1 MDGIFLINK
10 PIGITSRSVCT
21 KISKAFKEKKV
32 GHVGTLDPFAS
43 GLLIVAVG
51 KCTKA
56 VTFFDEAIKEYNA
69 TIQLGKETDTLDNTG
84 KVIKEEP
91 LKEYSLEEINKAIN
105 SFLGKQKQVPPMTS
119 AIHINGRRLY
129 EYAHEGKEVD
139 RPSRDIEIF
148 DIKMTSY
155 DKKSGLLAFYCKVS
169 KGTYVRTLGSD
180 IAKKLGTIGY
190 LEQLERVGVEPF
202 NISETSSLEDVLEGK
217 AKAYSTYEILSR
229 FINVISFD
237 DKKIE
242 DIKNGKITYLE
253 NNIKDNRILVV
264 DSSNNAIAIYTRNQS
279 GKLEFTRGLF

>member
-1 MDGIFLINK
+1 MDGIFLIDK
-10 PIGITSRSVCT
+10 PIGMTSRSVCSR
-21 KISKAFKEKKV
+21 ISKAFKEKKV
-32 GHVGTLDPFAS
+32 GHVGTLDPFAN
-43 GLLIVAVG
+43 GLLIVATG

-84 KVIKEEP
+84 KVIKEETI
-91 LKEYSLEEINKAIN
+91 KEFSDNEIEKVIN
-105 SFLGKQKQVPPMTS
+105 SFLGKQKQIPPMTS
-119 AIHINGRRLY
+119 AIHVYGRRLY
-129 EYAHEGKEVD
+129 EYAHEGKEID

-148 DIKMTSY
+148 DLKMTSY

-169 KGTYVRTLGSD
+169 KGTYVRTIGND

-190 LEQLERVGVEPF
+190 LEKLERVGVEPF
-202 NISETSSLEDVLEGK
+202 TISETSSLKDVEEGK

-229 FINVISFD
+229 FIKVCSFD

-253 NNIKDNRILVV
+253 NNLKDNRILVV
-264 DSSNNAIAIYTRNQS
+264 DSSNNAIAIYTRN
-279 GKLEFTRGLF
+279 KNDRLEFTRGLF